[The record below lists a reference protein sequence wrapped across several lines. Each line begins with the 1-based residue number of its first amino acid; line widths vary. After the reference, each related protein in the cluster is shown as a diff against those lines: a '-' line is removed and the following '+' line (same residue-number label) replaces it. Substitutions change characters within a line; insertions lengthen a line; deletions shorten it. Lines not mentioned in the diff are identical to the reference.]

1 VWSPNV
7 PLLKFGAR
15 IAADPPRTAKLRQC
29 SLEHYTRLIMF
40 TVGNVILF
48 LSLTVIAIPNVRS
61 AQSAYPS
68 AQSAPPLPLQP
79 MPADAN
85 PTFEV
90 ATIKPS
96 DTTAPHGRFFRLNGR
111 HVIAYNMSV
120 KDLITYA
127 FGLHT
132 QQIVDSNRSLL
143 AKHFDIDGLPDVM
156 GHPNHDQSRS
166 MFQKLLVSR
175 FKLAFHYESRELFAY
190 AIQIARGGPKLT
202 LTSRK
207 PGEGTEFTYTCQAL
221 LTVRNYSMAD
231 IAKSMQEAFLDRP
244 VVDRTDLKGCY
255 DFDLKW
261 TPDES
266 QSYCPPN
273 PARSR
278 DDPNA
283 SPDFYTAVQEQL
295 GLRIVP
301 TKTPIPV
308 MVIDHIETP
317 SEN

>member
-1 VWSPNV
+1 
-7 PLLKFGAR
+7 
-15 IAADPPRTAKLRQC
+15 
-29 SLEHYTRLIMF
+29 MF
-40 TVGNVILF
+40 TANRVILI
-48 LSLTVIAIPNVRS
+48 LSLTVIAIPNVTS
-61 AQSAYPS
+61 AQSASPS
-68 AQSAPPLPLQP
+68 AQSAAPLSLPP

-96 DTTAPHGRFFRLNGR
+96 DTSAPHGRFFRLNGR

-120 KDLITYA
+120 EDLVIYA
-127 FGLHT
+127 FGLHA
-132 QQIVDSNRSLL
+132 QQIVGSNPSLL
-143 AKHFDIDGLPDVM
+143 AKHFDIDGLPDVV

-175 FKLAFHYESRELFAY
+175 FKLASHNESRELPVY
-190 AIQIARGGPKLT
+190 AIRIAKGGSKLT

-207 PGEGTEFTYTCQAL
+207 SGEGTEFTYTCQAI
-221 LTVRNYSMAD
+221 LTVRNYSVAD

-244 VVDRTDLKGCY
+244 VVDQTGLKGHY

-261 TPDES
+261 TPDDS

-283 SPDFYTAVQEQL
+283 SPDLYTAIQEQL

-301 TKTPIPV
+301 TKAPVSV
-308 MVIDHIETP
+308 MVIDHIDTP